1 MYIFLS
7 HSSQNADIALSIC
20 RTLES
25 NSYKCFLAPR
35 DIRSGYEYAAE
46 IINGIDKS
54 DVLLLV
60 LSKESNTSPHVL
72 REIERAVS
80 KSIPIIVYK
89 LEDVELTSSMEY
101 FLMTHQWLNASNDNL
116 DDLLVCMNNFKNN
129 THEKYTGTP
138 ENEDAPNVK
147 KRKKSILPLVII
159 ISALVIS
166 AAILTGTLILK
177 YGKDKPVDNDETGLP
192 TDIAGSLEEDSSS
205 NEETTQ
211 PSSKEESTTSTEESS
226 NEEPSKESTSDENSE
241 ETSNESS
248 TNDSSEETT
257 SASTSIADVKIGDKI
272 VLGKYNDADIT
283 WQVLKIADDGK
294 TAVLIAKDVLT
305 MKGFDA
311 ADGGYAGYYEG
322 KSQIW
327 QGSPAYTD
335 MEVRAVTYGN
345 SSWELSTIRTWLNSS
360 AEYVEYEGARP
371 VNKAFSDYKNGY
383 SDEAGFLYNFT
394 EEERSAIVET
404 TITTKGSLLSGKD
417 TVVTK
422 DKVFLLS
429 LDELEWFKGSDI
441 SVYATPTPQA
451 ISLNEDFTYRDQLVN
466 GYKTNTIFW
475 WLRDP
480 VSDDSAKCHVVSV
493 DLTENLTSSYLVCVE
508 GWGIRPAITV
518 DLTSDLIKTE

>member
-7 HSSQNADIALSIC
+7 HSSKNADIALSIC

-25 NSYKCFLAPR
+25 NDYKCFLAPR

-46 IINGIDKS
+46 IINGIDRS
-54 DVLLLV
+54 DVLLLI
-60 LSKESNTSPHVL
+60 LSKDSNNSPHVL

-89 LEDVELTSSMEY
+89 LESVELTSSMEY
-101 FLMTHQWLNASNDNL
+101 FLMTHQWLNASQSNHEE
-116 DDLLVCMNNFKNN
+116 LLVCMNNFKNN
-129 THEKYTGTP
+129 THEKCCNAQDSMDSP
-138 ENEDAPNVK
+138 VEN
-147 KRKKSILPLVII
+147 KRKKSPLPLVII

-166 AAILTGTLILK
+166 CAILVGTLILK
-177 YGKDKPVDNDETGLP
+177 YGKDKPISDDTP
-192 TDIAGSLEEDSSS
+192 TENVADSGEDTS
-205 NEETTQ
+205 NEETSQ
-211 PSSKEESTTSTEESS
+211 
-226 NEEPSKESTSDENSE
+226 SE
-241 ETSNESS
+241 ETNATSSSS
-248 TNDSSEETT
+248 TETTSSSEETT
-257 SASTSIADVKIGDKI
+257 TDTSSEETTTTPSTSVADVKIGDKI
-272 VLGKYNDADIT
+272 VLGRYNDADIT

-294 TAVLIAKDVLT
+294 TAILISKDVLT
-305 MKGFDA
+305 MKGFDG

-360 AEYVEYEGARP
+360 DEFVEYEGARP
-371 VNKAFSDYKNGY
+371 TNSAFTELKNGY
-383 SDEAGFLYNFT
+383 SEEPGFLYYFS
-394 EEERSAIVET
+394 EEERSAIVES

-417 TVVTK
+417 SIETK

-429 LDELEWFKGSDI
+429 VEELEWFKGSGI
-441 SVYATPTPQA
+441 SVYATPTQQA
-451 ISLNEDFTYRDQLVN
+451 ISQNQDLTYMEQLVN
-466 GYKTNTIFW
+466 GHKTNTIFW

-480 VSDDSAKCHVVSV
+480 VEDDSAKCQVVSV
-493 DLTENLTSSYLVCVE
+493 DITENLTSSYLVCVE

-518 DLTSDLIKTE
+518 DLTSAIIKTE